1 MKKTGDRDQGTE
13 LDLVQYLVYYWFMK
27 VNVHDAKTRLSE
39 LLSRVE
45 GGEEITI
52 AKAGR
57 PVARLVP
64 IREKTTERIAGTAKG
79 KVKIGK
85 DFDEPLPESIL
96 REYEG

>member
-1 MKKTGDRDQGTE
+1 MTQ
-13 LDLVQYLVYYWFMK
+13 

-39 LLSRVE
+39 LLGRVE

-64 IREKTTERIAGTAKG
+64 VRDSTGERVPGSAKG
-79 KVKIGK
+79 KVAIRK
-85 DFDEPLPESIL
+85 DFDEPLPEPL
-96 REYEG
+96 LKEFEG

>member
-1 MKKTGDRDQGTE
+1 MPD
-13 LDLVQYLVYYWFMK
+13 LDLVHYLVYYGFMK

-52 AKAGR
+52 ARAGA

-64 IREKTTERIAGTAKG
+64 IREKAHDRVAGTAKG
-79 KVKIGK
+79 KVRIEK

>member
-1 MKKTGDRDQGTE
+1 MN
-13 LDLVQYLVYYWFMK
+13 K

-39 LLSRVE
+39 LLNRVE

-57 PVARLVP
+57 PVALLVP
-64 IREKTTERIAGTAKG
+64 VREKAQIRTAGTAKG
-79 KVKIGK
+79 RVVIGK

-96 REYEG
+96 RDFEG

>member
-1 MKKTGDRDQGTE
+1 MKQ
-13 LDLVQYLVYYWFMK
+13 

-39 LLSRVE
+39 LLNRVE

-64 IREKTTERIAGTAKG
+64 VRGEATERIPGTAKG
-79 KVKIGK
+79 KVVIQKN
-85 DFDEPLPESIL
+85 FDEPLPDALL
-96 REYEG
+96 REFEA